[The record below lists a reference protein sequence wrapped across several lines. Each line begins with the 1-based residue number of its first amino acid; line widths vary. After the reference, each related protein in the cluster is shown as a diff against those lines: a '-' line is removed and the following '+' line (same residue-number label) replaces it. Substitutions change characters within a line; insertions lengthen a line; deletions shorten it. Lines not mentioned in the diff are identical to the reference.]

1 MQNITLRY
9 GLYYAVI
16 LCLGFVAS
24 YLIFG
29 TDSENYSKSEV
40 LGYSIMLFASVI
52 ILFAVRAAKQNSNN
66 QLSFSKG
73 LGIGLG
79 VSAIGSLAFAAY
91 NWAYVKWLH
100 PEFISEYMAYQKQ
113 LVLNSGLSESVI
125 EQQLTELA
133 AYSDIMDN
141 PFMMAAIMFVTV
153 FAIGVLFSLVAAV
166 AFRNKSE

>member
-9 GLYYAVI
+9 GLYYSAL
-16 LCLGFVAS
+16 LCLGFVIS

-29 TDSENYSKSEV
+29 TATENYSKSEV
-40 LGYSIMLFASVI
+40 LGYSIMLFASVV
-52 ILFAVRAAKQNSNN
+52 ILFAVRSAKQKSND
-66 QLSFSKG
+66 QLSFGKG
-73 LGIGLG
+73 LSVGLG

-91 NWAYVKWLH
+91 NWVYVKWLH

>member
-79 VSAIGSLAFAAY
+79 VSAIGGLAFAVY
-91 NWAYVKWLH
+91 NWVYVKWLH
-100 PEFISEYMAYQKQ
+100 PEFFSEYMVYQKQ
-113 LVLNSGLSESVI
+113 LVLDSGLSENEI
-125 EQQLTELA
+125 QQQLSELA
-133 AYSDIMDN
+133 TYSDMMGN
-141 PFMMAAIMFVTV
+141 SFMMAVVMFVTV
-153 FAIGVLFSLVAAV
+153 FAIGVLFSLVAAA
-166 AFRNKSE
+166 AFRSKSG